1 MNQIIVE
8 FWVLGNDSRVDFL
21 LPTGIPIIEMLEEI
35 RAQIEASDTS
45 VSFDRTQVCIV
56 CDVERHLLLD
66 CAKSLAENGVCNGSC
81 LSIC

>member
-8 FWVLGNDSRVDFL
+8 IWVMGNDSRVDFL
-21 LPTGIPIIEMLEEI
+21 LPTGVPITEMLDEI
-35 RAQIEASDTS
+35 RAQIETSDAS
-45 VSFDRTQVCIV
+45 VSFDRKQACIL

-66 CAKSLAENGVCNGSC
+66 CAKSLADNGVRNGSC